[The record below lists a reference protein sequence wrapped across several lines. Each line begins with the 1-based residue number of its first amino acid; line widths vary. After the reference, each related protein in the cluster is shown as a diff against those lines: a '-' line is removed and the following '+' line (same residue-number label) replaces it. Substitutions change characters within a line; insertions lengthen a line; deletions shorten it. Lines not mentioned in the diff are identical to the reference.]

1 MLKACMAKFEQY
13 FWLRELLL
21 STGNRQL
28 VEHTTQYSYWEDGG
42 DGSGRNQLRS
52 TMMQMNTTTNS
63 ISETLLAA
71 PYQLNIWFG
80 SCLWI
85 IGNLGC
91 IGNMMVFRSRSFRKR
106 AYSIYLFSAAVA
118 DFHYFNFVLLTRII
132 QNGFRFSLMNRF
144 IIICKLRQFSTI
156 WGNVVGFSLFA
167 FAIIDRF
174 LSTQRSNMIFSST
187 SPVIVISILA
197 YLLMKNVRR
206 IARRRIQPVNS
217 VLPVVNLNTSII
229 NQIDTQLTAMLILE
243 SLIAIITYA
252 PYATQLTYANIT
264 QQSNKT
270 PLRLAWEKLFTEL
283 IHLFSY
289 VFFATS
295 FYVSIISNVGF
306 RRKIKKILKMK
317 MYKRSANHAVT
328 FHRN

>member
-1 MLKACMAKFEQY
+1 
-13 FWLRELLL
+13 
-21 STGNRQL
+21 
-28 VEHTTQYSYWEDGG
+28 
-42 DGSGRNQLRS
+42 
-52 TMMQMNTTTNS
+52 
-63 ISETLLAA
+63 
-71 PYQLNIWFG
+71 
-80 SCLWI
+80 
-85 IGNLGC
+85 
-91 IGNMMVFRSRSFRKR
+91 
-106 AYSIYLFSAAVA
+106 
-118 DFHYFNFVLLTRII
+118 
-132 QNGFRFSLMNRF
+132 RF